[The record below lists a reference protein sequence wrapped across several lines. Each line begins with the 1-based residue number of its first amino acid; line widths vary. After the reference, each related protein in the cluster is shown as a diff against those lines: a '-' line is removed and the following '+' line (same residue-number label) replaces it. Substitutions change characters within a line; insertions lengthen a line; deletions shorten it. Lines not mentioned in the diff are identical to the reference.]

1 VCHEIAVELE
11 RLDQSLPLRP
21 VPRQDRSGALH
32 SRLRLRPIPV
42 PSTAQLIDQGGIAV
56 GAVDAEVESRDV
68 IPPHELTNLASH
80 EDAETILVGRW
91 PAQKGPAYRAAE
103 AVVLRAEGKERQA
116 FAAAEEVLSALV
128 EIRPA
133 DQAVKVAFPQ
143 ALEAALALGE
153 RERAEQLLT
162 PIEALPPGRLA
173 PSLRAHA
180 ASFRAR
186 LAAEDGESRKAEQG
200 FAAAAV
206 TFREFGMPFLLAVT
220 LIEHGEWLLS
230 EDRVA
235 EAEPLLAEARE
246 TFERLQAKPWLKR
259 VEAAEAR
266 PREEAR
272 A

>member
-1 VCHEIAVELE
+1 MLNQVPEERFVELNPAFLLALPE
-11 RLDQSLPLRP
+11 PLVAQGRL
-21 VPRQDRSGALH
+21 
-32 SRLRLRPIPV
+32 
-42 PSTAQLIDQGGIAV
+42 
-56 GAVDAEVESRDV
+56 
-68 IPPHELTNLASH
+68 
-80 EDAETILVGRW
+80 EDARHLLSLHARHEAAADFQQRT
-91 PAQKGPAYRAAE
+91 AYRAAE
-103 AVVLRAEGKERQA
+103 SVVLRAERRDRQA
-116 FAAAEEVLSALV
+116 LAAADEVLTAGI

-133 DQAVKVAFPQ
+133 DQTVKVAFPQ

-180 ASFRAR
+180 ARFRAR

-206 TFREFGMPFLLAVT
+206 TFREFGMPFWLAVT
-220 LIEHGEWLLS
+220 LTEHGEWLLS

-246 TFERLQAKPWLKR
+246 TFERLQAKPWLER
-259 VEAAEAR
+259 VEAAKAR

-272 A
+272 T